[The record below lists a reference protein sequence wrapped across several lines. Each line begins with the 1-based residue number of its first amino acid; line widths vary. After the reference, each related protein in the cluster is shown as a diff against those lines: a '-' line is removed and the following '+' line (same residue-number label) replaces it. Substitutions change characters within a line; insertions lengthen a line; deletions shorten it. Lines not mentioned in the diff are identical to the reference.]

1 MYTELILA
9 VMVWD
14 ICAES
19 QSISQCLF
27 ARSISRVC
35 VCVCVMRKCLCY
47 GDWWLICCAR
57 MECDQLRYE
66 GALVNWPPGPRP
78 PLPLRPGFFPPGP
91 PRPGAPFGLQRPPM
105 VTILSCASRLL
116 TLLGCSTALDTSA
129 GCCLLLLMSRGLCES
144 LFLCVCI
151 EDIGEPCK
159 NNWTGCSAVWNV
171 DSGVPRNYVLH
182 GDPHR
187 NGYFLGGHTW
197 ACQGMLA
204 VDTLNILDVHEGQ
217 QQCGLWL
224 AIL

>member
-1 MYTELILA
+1 MVEIILCILSSS
-9 VMVWD
+9 WLWWF
-14 ICAES
+14 E
-19 QSISQCLF
+19 ISVLSPSRFISVCLPDRF
-27 ARSISRVC
+27 LVC

-144 LFLCVCI
+144 VFMCVYRRHWWALQ
-151 EDIGEPCK
+151 K
-159 NNWTGCSAVWNV
+159 QLNWLQCC
-171 DSGVPRNYVLH
+171 L
-182 GDPHR
+182 
-187 NGYFLGGHTW
+187 
-197 ACQGMLA
+197 
-204 VDTLNILDVHEGQ
+204 E
-217 QQCGLWL
+217 CGLGCAKESCITRRSPQERIFFGGDIRGHVKACWQ
-224 AIL
+224 